1 MIGKRAI
8 PFIFIFLIG
17 LGSSSL
23 IAQEINIKGII
34 TNESN
39 KAILFANIV
48 VKPSGK
54 TYNTNNFG
62 AFVLKALYGDT
73 IQISAISYRNISI
86 AVNFRDDTLLRIV
99 MKRLKETP
107 IPKRKFADRDSFAI
121 KAAQTLKT
129 DSLLNN
135 YDRIKKWPGKKVE
148 FTTTHLGS
156 ISNLPG
162 SYEIPTNGC
171 AITGVISSLWY
182 EYSDRGKE
190 MQKTLH
196 LLDLY
201 KQEVK
206 ANERLTINYIGEG
219 LGCSEDVAKKILESC
234 KLSNDFII
242 KANDYDLIEAL
253 KKCAAGL

>member
-1 MIGKRAI
+1 MGKRAI

-62 AFVLKALYGDT
+62 ALVFKAVYGDT
-73 IQISAISYRNISI
+73 IQISAISYRSI
-86 AVNFRDDTLLRIV
+86 IIPVNFRNDTLLRIV
-99 MKRLKETP
+99 MKRQKETP

-121 KAAQTLKT
+121 RAAQTLKT
-129 DSLLNN
+129 DPLLNN

-148 FTTTHLGS
+148 FM
-156 ISNLPG
+156 ILPIG
-162 SYEIPTNGC
+162 IAAS
-171 AITGVISSLWY
+171 GVISSLWY
-182 EYSDRGKE
+182 KYSDRGKE

>member
-1 MIGKRAI
+1 MGKKGI
-8 PFIFIFLIG
+8 QFICIILFGFW
-17 LGSSSL
+17 SKSL
-23 IAQEINIKGII
+23 IAQETNIKGII

-62 AFVLKALYGDT
+62 AFVLKAMYGDT
-73 IQISAISYRNISI
+73 ILISAISYRNISI
-86 AVNFRDDTLLRIV
+86 PVNFIGDTLLRMV
-99 MKRLKETP
+99 MRRQKETP

-121 KAAQTLKT
+121 KAAHTLKT
-129 DSLLNN
+129 DPLLNN

-148 FTTTHLGS
+148 FM
-156 ISNLPG
+156 ILPIG
-162 SYEIPTNGC
+162 IAAS
-171 AITGVISSLWY
+171 GVISALWY
-182 EYSDRGKE
+182 NYSDRGKE

-201 KQEVK
+201 KQEMK
-206 ANERLTINYIGEG
+206 ANERLTLDFVIVG
-219 LGCSEDVAKKILESC
+219 LACNEALAKKILDNCE
-234 KLSNDFII
+234 LSNDFII

-253 KKCAAGL
+253 KKCSEGL

>member
-1 MIGKRAI
+1 MGKKGI
-8 PFIFIFLIG
+8 QFICIILFGFW
-17 LGSSSL
+17 SKSL
-23 IAQEINIKGII
+23 IAQETNIKGII

-62 AFVLKALYGDT
+62 AFVLKAMYGDT
-73 IQISAISYRNISI
+73 ILISAISYRNISI
-86 AVNFRDDTLLRIV
+86 PVNFIGDTLLRIV
-99 MKRLKETP
+99 MRRQKETP

-121 KAAQTLKT
+121 KAVHTLKT
-129 DSLLNN
+129 DPLLNN

-148 FTTTHLGS
+148 FM
-156 ISNLPG
+156 ILPIG
-162 SYEIPTNGC
+162 IAAS
-171 AITGVISSLWY
+171 GVISALWY
-182 EYSDRGKE
+182 NYSDRGKE

-201 KQEVK
+201 KQEMK
-206 ANERLTINYIGEG
+206 ANERLTLDFVIVG
-219 LGCSEDVAKKILESC
+219 LACNEALAKKILDNCE
-234 KLSNDFII
+234 LSNDFII

-253 KKCAAGL
+253 KKCSEGL

>member
-1 MIGKRAI
+1 MGKRSI
-8 PFIFIFLIG
+8 QFICIFLFG
-17 LGSSSL
+17 LWSQS
-23 IAQEINIKGII
+23 IFAQEINIKGII

-73 IQISAISYRNISI
+73 IQISAISYRSISI
-86 AVNFRDDTLLRIV
+86 PVNFRDDTLLRIV

-107 IPKRKFADRDSFAI
+107 ISKRKFADRDSFAI
-121 KAAQTLKT
+121 RAAQTLKT
-129 DSLLNN
+129 DPLLNN

-148 FTTTHLGS
+148 FTTIHIGT
-156 ISNLPG
+156 IKTFPG
-162 SYEIPTNGC
+162 AYEVPANGC

-182 EYSDRGKE
+182 KYSDRGKE

-201 KQEVK
+201 KQEMK
-206 ANERLTINYIGEG
+206 ANEKLTTNYVMEG
-219 LGCSEDVAKKILESC
+219 LGCSEVLAKKILENC

>member
-17 LGSSSL
+17 LGSSRL

-34 TNESN
+34 TNESH

-62 AFVLKALYGDT
+62 AFVLKAMYGDT
-73 IQISAISYRNISI
+73 IQISAISYRSISI
-86 AVNFRDDTLLRIV
+86 TVNFKDDTLLRII
-99 MKRLKETP
+99 MKRQKETN

-129 DSLLNN
+129 DPLLNN
-135 YDRIKKWPGKKVE
+135 YDKIKKWPGKKVE
-148 FTTTHLGS
+148 FM
-156 ISNLPG
+156 ILPIG
-162 SYEIPTNGC
+162 IAAS
-171 AITGVISSLWY
+171 GVISSLWY
-182 EYSDRGKE
+182 KYSDRGKE

-206 ANERLTINYIGEG
+206 ANERLTTNYVMEG
-219 LGCSEDVAKKILESC
+219 LGCSEVFAKKILESC

>member
-1 MIGKRAI
+1 MGRRAI
-8 PFIFIFLIG
+8 QLILIFLIG
-17 LGSSSL
+17 LVPSSL

-39 KAILFANIV
+39 KALLFANMV

-62 AFVLKALYGDT
+62 AFVLKAMYGDT
-73 IQISAISYRNISI
+73 ILISAISYRSISI
-86 AVNFRDDTLLRIV
+86 PVNFKEDTLIRIV
-99 MKRLKETP
+99 MKRMKETP

-121 KAAQTLKT
+121 SAAQTLKT
-129 DSLLNN
+129 DPLLNN

-148 FTTTHLGS
+148 FTITHIGS
-156 ISNLPG
+156 ITNFPG
-162 SYEIPTNGC
+162 VYEASANGC
-171 AITGVISSLWY
+171 AITGVISTLWY
-182 EYSDRGKE
+182 KYSNRGKE

-201 KQEVK
+201 KQEMK
-206 ANERLTINYIGEG
+206 ANEKLTTNYVMEG
-219 LGCSEDVAKKILESC
+219 LGCSEVLAKKILENC

-242 KANDYDLIEAL
+242 KANDYDLIGAL
-253 KKCAAGL
+253 KKCAADL

>member
-1 MIGKRAI
+1 MGKRGI
-8 PFIFIFLIG
+8 QFICIFLFG
-17 LGSSSL
+17 FWSKSL
-23 IAQEINIKGII
+23 FAQETNIKGII

-73 IQISAISYRNISI
+73 IQISAISYRSISI
-86 AVNFRDDTLLRIV
+86 PVNFRDDTLLRIV

-129 DSLLNN
+129 DPLLNN

-148 FTTTHLGS
+148 LVV
-156 ISNLPG
+156 LPFG
-162 SYEIPTNGC
+162 V
-171 AITGVISSLWY
+171 AATGVISALWY
-182 EYSDRGKE
+182 KYSDRGKE

-201 KQEVK
+201 KQEMK
-206 ANERLTINYIGEG
+206 ANERLTTNYVMEG
-219 LGCSEDVAKKILESC
+219 LGCNEVLAKKILENC

-253 KKCAAGL
+253 KKCAVGL

>member
-1 MIGKRAI
+1 MGKRGI
-8 PFIFIFLIG
+8 QFICIFMFG
-17 LGSSSL
+17 LWSNSL
-23 IAQEINIKGII
+23 IAQETNIKGII

-62 AFVLKALYGDT
+62 AFVLKAMYGDT
-73 IQISAISYRNISI
+73 ILISAISYRNISI
-86 AVNFRDDTLLRIV
+86 PVNFKDDTLLRIV
-99 MKRLKETP
+99 MRRQKETP

-129 DSLLNN
+129 DPLLNN
-135 YDRIKKWPGKKVE
+135 YDKIKKWPGKKVE
-148 FTTTHLGS
+148 FTTIHIGT
-156 ISNLPG
+156 ITTFPG
-162 SYEIPTNGC
+162 AYEVPANGC

-182 EYSDRGKE
+182 KYSDRGKE

-201 KQEVK
+201 KQEMK
-206 ANERLTINYIGEG
+206 ANERLTLDFVIAG
-219 LGCSEDVAKKILESC
+219 LACNEALAKKIIDNC
-234 KLSNDFII
+234 KLSNEFII
-242 KANDYDLIEAL
+242 KSNDYDLIEAL

>member
-1 MIGKRAI
+1 MGKKGI
-8 PFIFIFLIG
+8 QFICIILFGFW
-17 LGSSSL
+17 SKSL
-23 IAQEINIKGII
+23 IAQETKIKGII

-62 AFVLKALYGDT
+62 AFVLKAMYGDT
-73 IQISAISYRNISI
+73 ILISAISYRNISI
-86 AVNFRDDTLLRIV
+86 PVNFIGDTLLRIV
-99 MKRLKETP
+99 MRRQKETP

-121 KAAQTLKT
+121 KAAHTLKT
-129 DSLLNN
+129 DPLLNN

-148 FTTTHLGS
+148 FM
-156 ISNLPG
+156 ILPIG
-162 SYEIPTNGC
+162 IAAS
-171 AITGVISSLWY
+171 GVISALWY
-182 EYSDRGKE
+182 NYSDRGKE

-201 KQEVK
+201 KQEMK
-206 ANERLTINYIGEG
+206 ANERLTLDFVIVG
-219 LGCSEDVAKKILESC
+219 LACNEALAKKILDNCE
-234 KLSNDFII
+234 LSNDFII

-253 KKCAAGL
+253 KKCSEGL